1 MRMFFR
7 WVARLLLMLAL
18 AAVVIG
24 LWKHEQITRL
34 LAVNSLFS
42 EDRIVANF
50 SNMQRAFLHRPVSK
64 GAGPVSDLP
73 RGPEAALPAGLE
85 DWIKARDVTSLLAV
99 KNGEIVHERY
109 FLGTGADDRRISW
122 SMAKSFL
129 SALFGVIT
137 AEGKIASLDDLV
149 TDYAP
154 ALENSG
160 YEGATIRNVLQMTSG
175 ITFDEDY
182 LAYDSDINRMGRV
195 LALGGTMDGFAAG
208 LIARDAPP
216 GERWKYVSID
226 THVLGM
232 VVRGATGRGIADL
245 MSEKI
250 IAPLG
255 LEAEPYYLTDGEGV
269 AFALGGLNLTTRD
282 YARFGM
288 MFEQMGRWQGQQVV
302 PADWVRASTRASAP
316 TLPDKIGYG
325 YQWWIP
331 KGAPEG
337 QFIARGIYG
346 QYIFIDQNSD
356 VVIVVTAADRKFRE
370 PGVHDANIAMLRA
383 LADGL

>member
-195 LALGGTMDGFAAG
+195 IALGGTLDEFTVD
-208 LIARDAPP
+208 LKDSFTSP
-216 GERWKYVSID
+216 GDTWQYVSID
-226 THVLGM
+226 THVIGM
-232 VVRGATGRGIADL
+232 VVRGATGRDVPSSLA
-245 MSEKI
+245 EKI
-250 IAPLG
+250 LAPLG
-255 LEAEPYYLTDGEGV
+255 LERDGYYITDGADV
-269 AFALGGLNLTTRD
+269 AFVLGGLNFTTRD
-282 YARFGM
+282 FARFG
-288 MFEQMGRWQGQQVV
+288 QMIAQNGSYSGKQIV
-302 PADWVRASTRASAP
+302 PADWISESTQASAP
-316 TLPDKIGYG
+316 TKPGKTKYG
-325 YQWWIP
+325 YQWWVP
-331 KGAPEG
+331 SDASEG
-337 QFIARGIYG
+337 EFFARGVYG
-346 QYIFIDQNSD
+346 QYIYIDQARG
-356 VVIVVTAADRKFRE
+356 VVITATGADRKFRE
-370 PGVHDANIAMLRA
+370 NGVNRSNIEMFRK
-383 LADGL
+383 LAKIL